1 MQRPADS
8 IKVSTNGSRVSGLV
22 WTNGSRG
29 LTRVLCGGWV
39 GEGWSW
45 PGEDTGDVVV
55 RREEGGARWPGE
67 GPAMK

>member
-1 MQRPADS
+1 LTGLT
-8 IKVSTNGSRVSGLV
+8 VSTVN
-22 WTNGSRG
+22 
-29 LTRVLCGGWV
+29 RVLCGGWV